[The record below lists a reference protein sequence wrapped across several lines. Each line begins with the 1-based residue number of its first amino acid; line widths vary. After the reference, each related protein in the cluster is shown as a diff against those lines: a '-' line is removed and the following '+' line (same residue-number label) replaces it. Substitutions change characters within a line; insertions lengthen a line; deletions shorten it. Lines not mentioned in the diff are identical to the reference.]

1 MTAGPTS
8 VTSVGT
14 SQWSEV
20 AHVLAAAFTDDPVF
34 GWMLPGA
41 ASRPAAL
48 RRFFT
53 IEGRSRTLPLGSSVA
68 ATGDAGE
75 ILAAAL
81 VVPPGHANQSLWF
94 QVRHGLGYGRV
105 FGRHLARAARLQDAL
120 TRAHPTTPH
129 VYLFAIGVRPDAQGQ
144 GIASAML
151 APTLAHCDAEGL
163 PAYLEASSPRNARLY
178 RRLGFET
185 NEVLSFEDAPSLE
198 LMTRAPR

>member
-1 MTAGPTS
+1 MTAGPAT
-8 VTSVGT
+8 VTPVGT

-20 AHVLAAAFTDDPVF
+20 AHVLAAAFTEDPVF
-34 GWMLPGA
+34 GWMLPDA

-75 ILAAAL
+75 FLAAAL

-94 QVRHGLGYGRV
+94 QARHGLGYGRV
-105 FGRHLARAARLQDAL
+105 FGRRLARAARLQNAL
-120 TRAHPTTPH
+120 SQAHPTTPH
-129 VYLFAIGVRPDAQGQ
+129 VYLFAVGVRPDAQGH
-144 GIASAML
+144 GIATAML

-163 PAYLEASSPRNARLY
+163 PAYLEATTPRNARLY

-185 NEVLSFEDAPSLE
+185 RDVLSVEGAPSLE
-198 LMTRAPR
+198 LMTRTPR